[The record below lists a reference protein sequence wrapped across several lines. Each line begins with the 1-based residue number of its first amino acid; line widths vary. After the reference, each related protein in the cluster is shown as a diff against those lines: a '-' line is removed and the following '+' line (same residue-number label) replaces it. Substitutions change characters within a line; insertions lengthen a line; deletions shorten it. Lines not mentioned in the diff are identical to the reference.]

1 MTRHTWIAVSLLLLA
16 PAAARA
22 EERTARNGL
31 YVELGG
37 NAGIW
42 SLNYE
47 RFVGDDVALRVGGGY
62 TSVSDTAGTSVSLLT
77 FPLTASWLGLRSGS
91 HALELG
97 GGVVF
102 ASASVSS
109 SSAGLK
115 AFGNGVIGTA
125 ILGYRLAPLTGGF
138 NLRVAFTPLFG
149 SGGFF
154 AWGGVALGAVF

>member
-1 MTRHTWIAVSLLLLA
+1 MMRHAWIAVTLLLLA
-16 PAAARA
+16 PAVASAQ
-22 EERTARNGL
+22 ERTARNGL

-47 RFVGDDVALRVGGGY
+47 RFVSDDVSLRVGGGY
-62 TSVSDTAGTSVSLLT
+62 TSVSDSLGTSVSLLT

-91 HALELG
+91 HALEIG
-97 GGVVF
+97 AGVVF

-109 SSAGLK
+109 NSAGVE
-115 AFGNGVIGTA
+115 AFGSGVVGTA

-149 SGGFF
+149 NGGFF
-154 AWGGVALGAVF
+154 AWGGVALGGVF

>member
-1 MTRHTWIAVSLLLLA
+1 MRRAWIAAGLLLLA
-16 PAAARA
+16 PLAARA
-22 EERTARNGL
+22 QERTARNGL

-47 RFVGDDVALRVGGGY
+47 RFVTDDVSLRVGGGY
-62 TSVSDTAGTSVSLLT
+62 TRVSDFLGTSVSLAT
-77 FPLTASWLGLRSGS
+77 FPLTASWLGVRSGS

-97 GGVVF
+97 AGVVF

-109 SSAGLK
+109 TSAGVR
-115 AFGNGVIGTA
+115 AFGSGVVGTA

-149 SGGFF
+149 NGGFY